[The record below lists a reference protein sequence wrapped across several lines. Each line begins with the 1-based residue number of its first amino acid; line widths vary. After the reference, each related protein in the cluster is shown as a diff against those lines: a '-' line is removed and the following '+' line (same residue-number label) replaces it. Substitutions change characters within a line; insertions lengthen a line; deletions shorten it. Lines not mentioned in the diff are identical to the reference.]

1 MNEKVFRK
9 VPLADLPDEVVVVDA
24 TWVRKYKLMPCGKMK
39 AKSRLC
45 ARGFLDP
52 QKQELPTRSTTAT
65 RLSQRLILSV
75 ASTHDFVLASL
86 DASGAFLKGLTF
98 EKIRQILAQK
108 GLASPPR
115 RVVIVLPPN
124 VWRHLSSFDPSFN
137 VPEEL
142 YVAFGL
148 ECLKPAY
155 GLVNAPLAWQMTL
168 QQFLEENGGT
178 QSLLDDCLWHYK
190 NLDGSIKGVIRTH
203 VDDLAITCRQTFLD
217 EQFKLTTK
225 AFGKIS
231 LQMTP
236 FTHCG
241 CQYTKIPNGYKMDQQ
256 AFVKALKT
264 QDIENTKDGNR
275 PLTAAE
281 TTKFRSI
288 LGGLRWLTATRLDLI
303 ADVGILQS
311 KVTKATVNDFSSQRS
326 GSQSQAQAVR
336 ELGPD
341 LQEVP

>member
-1 MNEKVFRK
+1 MPQTCVR
-9 VPLADLPDEVVVVDA
+9 PGGYTSGLADDSAPV
-24 TWVRKYKLMPCGKMK
+24 
-39 AKSRLC
+39 
-45 ARGFLDP
+45 
-52 QKQELPTRSTTAT
+52 
-65 RLSQRLILSV
+65 
-75 ASTHDFVLASL
+75 
-86 DASGAFLKGLTF
+86 
-98 EKIRQILAQK
+98 
-108 GLASPPR
+108 SPR
-115 RVVIVLPPN
+115 
-124 VWRHLSSFDPSFN
+124 
-137 VPEEL
+137 
-142 YVAFGL
+142 
-148 ECLKPAY
+148 
-155 GLVNAPLAWQMTL
+155 
-168 QQFLEENGGT
+168 GT
-178 QSLLDDCLWHYK
+178 QPLLDDCLWHYK
-190 NLDGSIKGVIRTH
+190 NPDESIKGVITTH

-217 EQFKLTTK
+217 EQFKLMTK

-241 CQYTKIPNGYKMDQQ
+241 CQNTKIPNGYKMDQQ

-288 LGGLRWLTATRLDLI
+288 LGGLLWLTTTRLDLI